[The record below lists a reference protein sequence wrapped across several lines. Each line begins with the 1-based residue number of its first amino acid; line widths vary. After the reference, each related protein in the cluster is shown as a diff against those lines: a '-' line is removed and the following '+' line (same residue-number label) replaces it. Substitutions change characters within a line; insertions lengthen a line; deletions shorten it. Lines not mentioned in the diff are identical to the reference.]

1 MNESPDLQAQLLVQA
16 LPYIRTFS
24 GKTIVIKYGGNA
36 MIDDDLKRAVTRD
49 VLLMRYVGI
58 NPILVHGGGPE
69 VSDAMR
75 KMGKEPEFV
84 DGLRVTD
91 AETMQIVEMVLTGKT
106 NKNIVALLNAEGG
119 QTGPPLLGDRPDSA
133 DRSAPGSRLNL
144 GNRPSVADRPGLAVG
159 LSGKDANLLQA
170 VRDTAH
176 GDLGFVGRVSKTNP
190 AILHT
195 LAGAGYIPVV
205 SSVAIGAEGESYNVN
220 ADTAAA
226 AIAIAVGAEKLIL
239 LTDVEGLYRDFADKA
254 SLISEITAA
263 DARDL
268 IRSGT
273 VESGMVPKLE
283 ACCEAVED
291 GVPRAHII
299 DGRRLHSL
307 LIEIFTDSGI
317 GTMVKPGEMGFRPL
331 LV

>member
-1 MNESPDLQAQLLVQA
+1 MDSQSPDIQAAILTQA
-16 LPYIRTFS
+16 LPYIRAFH

-36 MIDDDLKRAVTRD
+36 MIDEDLKRAVVRD

-75 KMGKEPEFV
+75 RMGKEPEFV
-84 DGLRVTD
+84 GGLRVTD
-91 AETMQIVEMVLTGKT
+91 AETMEIVEMVLTGKT

-119 QTGPPLLGDRPDSA
+119 QEF
-133 DRSAPGSRLNL
+133 GS
-144 GNRPSVADRPGLAVG
+144 GLAVG

-170 VRDTAH
+170 VQETGR
-176 GDLGFVGRVSKTNP
+176 GDIGFVGRINKTNP

-205 SSVAIGAEGESYNVN
+205 SSVAIGADGQSYNVN

-226 AIAIAVGAEKLIL
+226 AIAVAVGAAKLIL
-239 LTDVEGLYRDFADKA
+239 LTDVEGLYRDFADKD

-263 DARDL
+263 EAREL
-268 IRSGT
+268 LATGT
-273 VESGMVPKLE
+273 LEAGMIPKLE
-283 ACCEAVED
+283 ACAEAVED

-299 DGRRLHSL
+299 DGRRAHSL
-307 LIEIFTDSGI
+307 LIEVFTESGI
-317 GTMVKPGEMGFRPL
+317 GTMVVPAETGYRPL